1 MGSKYVV
8 ALHAVFFCMS
18 LAVANSVDFS
28 YPAAFNFG
36 DSTSDTGGRVA
47 AFGLP
52 LPPHLTDRITS
63 KLRLGDSVIW
73 PSHT

>member
-36 DSTSDTGGRVA
+36 DSTSDTGGRVQRL
-47 AFGLP
+47 AFHS
-52 LPPHLTDRITS
+52 PHT
-63 KLRLGDSVIW
+63 LRTESLQNSVWEIL
-73 PSHT
+73 